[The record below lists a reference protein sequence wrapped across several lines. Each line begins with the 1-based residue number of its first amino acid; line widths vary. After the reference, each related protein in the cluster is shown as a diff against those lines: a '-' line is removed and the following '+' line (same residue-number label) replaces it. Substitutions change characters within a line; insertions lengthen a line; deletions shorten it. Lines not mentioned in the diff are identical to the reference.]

1 MSLLKAPAY
10 PIRIKLYETLPKW
23 MVMLLDGRRALIAGA
38 TSEIGQETA
47 RVFTEHGARVALV
60 ARRAN
65 LLRSLA
71 SEIKSRGGEA
81 IPIPADLT
89 RPGEAAKVVKAAA
102 QKLGGLDVLVSF
114 VGARLD
120 PSTWYKGIDKVDVH
134 TIRGIM
140 DADFFTALSLAQAA
154 IPIMSRRGGV
164 MIFTS
169 STPALTWYTHG
180 AAYSLAKLTLVGL
193 MKSIA
198 AEYNRLRIRTYALAL
213 GNIKTSATY
222 GRLKPSERRMLAQE
236 SPMKRWGEPR
246 EVATVALAL
255 ASDLFSYV
263 NGQVIVVDGGTVML
277 S

>member
-1 MSLLKAPAY
+1 
-10 PIRIKLYETLPKW
+10 
-23 MVMLLDGRRALIAGA
+23 MVMLLEGRQALIAGA

-47 RVFTEHGARVALV
+47 RVFTEHGARLALV
-60 ARRAN
+60 ARRASM
-65 LLRSLA
+65 LRRLA

-81 IPIPADLT
+81 VPIPADLT
-89 RPGEAAKVVKAAA
+89 RLGEAAKVVKSAA
-102 QKLGGLDVLVSF
+102 QKLGGLDILVSY
-114 VGARLD
+114 VGARLE
-120 PSTWYKGIDKVDVH
+120 PSTWYRSIDEIDID
-134 TIRGIM
+134 TIREVM
-140 DADFFTALSLAQAA
+140 AADFYTALSLAQAA

-169 STPALTWYTHG
+169 STPAITWYRYG
-180 AAYSLAKLTLVGL
+180 AAYSLAKLTLIGL
-193 MKSIA
+193 MKAIA
-198 AEYNRLRIRTYALAL
+198 AEYDRLRIRAYALAL

-222 GRLKPSERRMLAQE
+222 GKLKPSERRRLAQE
-236 SPMKRWGEPR
+236 SPMNRWGEPR